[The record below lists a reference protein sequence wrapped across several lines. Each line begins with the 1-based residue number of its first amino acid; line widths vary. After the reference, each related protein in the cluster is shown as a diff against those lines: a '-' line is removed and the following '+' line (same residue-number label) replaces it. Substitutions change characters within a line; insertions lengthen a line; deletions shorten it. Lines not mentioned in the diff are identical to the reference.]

1 MYSGKYALPPVSKDT
16 FKKLLRMSTC
26 DVIMLTHDGYY
37 RQIDG
42 LAMGSPPAPPLA
54 NGWLYTYDP
63 TIRDNAKLYSRYMD
77 DIFRTIAKSRINV
90 KLDEIN
96 RLHPSLKFTIEM
108 EKEGKLPFLDMKII
122 RSNGKLS
129 STWYCKPTDTGLIMN
144 YHAVAPMQYK
154 RSVVSG
160 FVYRIHNACSSWQYF
175 HSSLVVA
182 KRILDNNQYPS
193 NFYEPIIRDSLE
205 RIIHREIA
213 DSTSDDEEEETK
225 HLVFLQYRGKPC
237 EDYVKS
243 LRRLGAP
250 CKIVL
255 TLRKLKTVLPSLKVD
270 VEKRLKSRVVYNLS
284 CSRCQARYVGQT
296 DRHLLTRFKEHCRP
310 SEPFGKHIRLCGVNP
325 KFENNDDVSLLQST
339 NRSVMFL
346 ETLEALWQREVKPSI
361 NTKDEYRSRELT
373 IKL

>member
-1 MYSGKYALPPVSKDT
+1 
-16 FKKLLRMSTC
+16 
-26 DVIMLTHDGYY
+26 
-37 RQIDG
+37 
-42 LAMGSPPAPPLA
+42 
-54 NGWLYTYDP
+54 
-63 TIRDNAKLYSRYMD
+63 
-77 DIFRTIAKSRINV
+77 
-90 KLDEIN
+90 
-96 RLHPSLKFTIEM
+96 
-108 EKEGKLPFLDMKII
+108 MKII

-175 HSSLVVA
+175 HSSLVKA
-182 KRILDNNQYPS
+182 KHILDNNQYPS

-205 RIIHREIA
+205 KIICNSSEE
-213 DSTSDDEEEETK
+213 STSDNDGEEEAK

-237 EDYVKS
+237 EDYVRS

-250 CKIVL
+250 CKVVL
-255 TLRKLKTVLPSLKVD
+255 TLRKLKTVMPSLKVD
-270 VEKRLKSRVVYNLS
+270 VEKSLKSRVVYNLT

-310 SEPFGKHIRLCGVNP
+310 SQPFGNHIRLCGVDP
-325 KFENNDDVSLLQST
+325 KFEKNDDVSVLQST
-339 NRSVMFL
+339 HKSIMFL
-346 ETLEALWQREVKPSI
+346 ETLEALWQREIKPSI